1 MSDEEHDINFQDSI
15 KKLRSLREELCSKQ
29 RIWNDAFRVRD
40 FVVGEL
46 QDMYV
51 RLKNDSESPTWCVK
65 KTEIILSELSALP
78 EDEGGQNDG

>member
-1 MSDEEHDINFQDSI
+1 MSDEENDINFQDSI

-29 RIWNDAFRVRD
+29 RIWNDAFKVRD

-51 RLKNDSESPTWCVK
+51 RLKSEDSAPTWCVE
-65 KTEIILSELSALP
+65 KTEIILTELSALP
-78 EDEGGQNDG
+78 DDGDGQSNG

>member
-1 MSDEEHDINFQDSI
+1 MSDEEKDINFQDSI

-51 RLKNDSESPTWCVK
+51 RLKSDSESPAWCVK
-65 KTEIILSELSALP
+65 KTEVILSELSALP
-78 EDEGGQNDG
+78 DDEGGQNDG